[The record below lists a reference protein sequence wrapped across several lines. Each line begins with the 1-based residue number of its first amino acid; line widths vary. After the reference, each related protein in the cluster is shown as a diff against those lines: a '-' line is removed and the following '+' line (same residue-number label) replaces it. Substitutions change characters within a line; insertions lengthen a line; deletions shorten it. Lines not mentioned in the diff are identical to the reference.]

1 MSQVIKSF
9 MGMFFLLALLLLG
22 VGILSAQ
29 TDVSD
34 ALDFKSDI
42 IVELENSNYNAE
54 VLNACIQQANENGYS
69 IEIKTYAPGNEVVSY
84 TSPNAADTTGV
95 VMAEVKLTYLYRI
108 GFLNTVTEHQV
119 RGYAR

>member
-34 ALDFKSDI
+34 ALDYKADI
-42 IVELENSNYNAE
+42 IAELENSNYNAE
-54 VLNACIQQANENGYS
+54 VINACIRQANENGYS
-69 IEIKTYAPGNEVVSY
+69 IEIKTFAPGNQTVSY
-84 TSPNAADTTGV
+84 TTPDAADTTKV
-95 VMAEVKLTYLYRI
+95 VMAEVKLKYVYRI
-108 GFLNTVTEHQV
+108 GFLNAVTEHQV

>member
-1 MSQVIKSF
+1 MSQVLKAF

-34 ALDFKSDI
+34 ALDYKADI
-42 IVELENSNYNAE
+42 IAELENSNYNAE
-54 VLNACIQQANENGYS
+54 VLNACIRQANENGYS
-69 IEIKTYAPGNEVVSY
+69 LEITTYAQENRVVSY
-84 TSPNAADTTGV
+84 TAPNAVDTTEV
-95 VMAEVKLTYLYRI
+95 VMAEVKLTYPYRI
-108 GFLNTVTEHQV
+108 GFLNALTEHQV